1 MDTIREH
8 ARLLYDIFTFNF
20 ELDDTEN
27 MQRSLGAF
35 VPEELF
41 KDILYWISQ
50 DDRTDEV
57 RAQLKAMYPDH
68 PRGYAGIEAVALHEA
83 QPIYTLRS
91 CALVCRYWA
100 NQSRRYMF
108 TGRKMHISSLED
120 AQMFR
125 KYAVDGSP
133 NLLKICDL
141 ISELEVKERFKGSR
155 SLLDLIHLPAT
166 RNKLTEVQIIGPPP
180 PHIPSLRLDT
190 PHWKLANTVAL
201 SPAATAYKTVSLFRL
216 TFPSF
221 VHVIKYLKH
230 FRAATHI
237 SLRFVEWSDKT
248 QVLLQRP
255 IPVLQRRQD
264 VIVRLGDCTDGFLI
278 GWQAITMYADSFIH
292 SVVER
297 DQQWALSVAM
307 LLRDYYEQLEIPG
320 YSCSYHFRSGEHL
333 LALVLLIG
341 LRTNFPIII
350 GLFQYHSEPR
360 MPCFQVKVQRGPDYP
375 ETTIALFHRIKPPSQ
390 ELGIRG
396 SPKPMRIVGILCA
409 VESSADEKD
418 LPMRYSTPDL
428 TLLRREIEERCALRV
443 VIFTF
448 RSFEALRVIVESHPA
463 LQEPWP
469 RACNYRFVYKR
480 DIEPD
485 TPSELQDWDAGRNWV
500 AIDPVT
506 LEPTGTPSMLINGTP
521 RLCGGS
527 GECWQRHYEIAPSLL
542 NGGHQ

>member
-27 MQRSLGAF
+27 IQRSLGAF

-57 RAQLKAMYPDH
+57 RAQLKAMYPDR
-68 PRGYAGIEAVALHEA
+68 PRGFAGIEAVALHEA

-125 KYAVDGSP
+125 KYAVNGSP
-133 NLLKICDL
+133 HLFKICDL

-201 SPAATAYKTVSLFRL
+201 SPAATSYKTVSLFRL

-237 SLRFVEWSDKT
+237 SLRSLEWSDKT

-255 IPVLQRRQD
+255 IPVLKRRQD
-264 VIVRLGDCTDGFLI
+264 VIVNLVDCTDGFLI
-278 GWQAITMYADSFIH
+278 GWQAITMYADSFVH

-297 DQQWALSVAM
+297 DQQWALSVM
-307 LLRDYYEQLEIPG
+307 LLLRDYYEQLEVPG
-320 YSCSYHFRSGEHL
+320 YSCSYLFRS
-333 LALVLLIG
+333 
-341 LRTNFPIII
+341 

-360 MPCFQVKVQRGPDYP
+360 MPCFQVAVQRGPDYP

-396 SPKPMRIVGILCA
+396 SPKPMRIVGILCDIIP
-409 VESSADEKD
+409 SANEKD

-428 TLLRREIEERCALRV
+428 TLLRREIEERCALRI

-485 TPSELQDWDAGRNWV
+485 TLSELQDWDAGRNWV

-506 LEPTGTPSMLINGTP
+506 LEPTG
-521 RLCGGS
+521 
-527 GECWQRHYEIAPSLL
+527 ECWQRHYEIAPSLL